1 MKIASTLFQALLFS
15 FTDTSATAGSS
26 LSGILNHA
34 TETFLTAYG
43 TQHRSSISG
52 AFIAPSY
59 TNRKLHVNAALCLYT
74 KGNNEKILPSYP
86 LANNDI
92 DENVILKKNPL
103 HVVINGGGPAGLALA
118 LALKDC
124 PQIRT
129 TVLEKGPSLDERPIN
144 NGQVYFWIKSNCL
157 QVLKQIDCVFAKKV
171 EDAVFVHLEETEYF
185 SYNFSNRVRK
195 GDDDSVMVNRS
206 FLLKTMEDCLP
217 DTNAVKYETEVV
229 DFIEQADK
237 KVYIRTNRNETL
249 TCDVLV
255 GADGIWSNIKSQ
267 MNGPTTDNKMKGIRQ
282 LPFEA
287 VGRTYSGDSG
297 TLKNYVKKHSP
308 TMEIH
313 RGKKGYLLNIPG
325 IIAMHFRPLESKN
338 IYIDADNKRTRF
350 KPLPEES
357 RNELLANFEGHP
369 KALQLIKSAP
379 DLFRAPMYDYPPS
392 SEKLWS
398 KGRAVLI
405 GDAINAISPVSG
417 NGAMEA
423 MKDAIVLK
431 QELDQIT
438 HRDQI
443 VDAFGNYKARRII
456 KRSAITIL
464 CRLMLVA
471 MTTPFALIVTVVVK
485 KIMDSSL
492 FQVRSSSSKQVEWKK
507 HVTI

>member
-15 FTDTSATAGSS
+15 FTETSATAGSG
-26 LSGILNHA
+26 LTEILNHA
-34 TETFLTAYG
+34 AETFLTAYG

-52 AFIAPSY
+52 AFIVSSY
-59 TNRKLHVNAALCLYT
+59 ANKQLRVNSALCLHT
-74 KGNNEKILPSYP
+74 KENSEQISPFYSLVN
-86 LANNDI
+86 NNDM
-92 DENVILKKNPL
+92 DDNVIKKNNPL

-129 TVLEKGPSLDERPIN
+129 TVLEKRPSLDERPIN
-144 NGQVYFWIKSNCL
+144 YGQLFIWTKSNCL
-157 QVLKQIDCVFAKKV
+157 QVLKQIDCVFARKV
-171 EDAVFVHLEETEYF
+171 EDAVFVPVSVHIEETKY
-185 SYNFSNRVRK
+185 SSLRKISSN
-195 GDDDSVMVNRS
+195 DDLVMVNRS

-217 DTNAVKYETEVV
+217 DMNAVKYETEVV
-229 DFIEQADK
+229 DFVEQADK

-282 LPFEA
+282 LPFEI
-287 VGRTYSGDSG
+287 VGRIYSSDSG
-297 TLKNYVKKHSP
+297 KLKNYVKRHSS
-308 TMEIH
+308 TLEIH
-313 RGKKGYLLNIPG
+313 RGKKGFLYNIPG
-325 IIAMHFRPLESKN
+325 SFLFHFRPLESN
-338 IYIDADNKRTRF
+338 CFYIDADTKRTRLE
-350 KPLPEES
+350 PLSSESEES
-357 RNELLANFEGHP
+357 RNELLANFEGNP
-369 KALQLIKSAP
+369 KALKVIKSAP
-379 DLFRAPMYDYPPS
+379 DLFRAPLYDYPPS
-392 SEKLWS
+392 SDKLWS
-398 KGRAVLI
+398 KGRVVLI

-431 QELDQIT
+431 QELDHIT

-464 CRLMLVA
+464 GKLMLDA
-471 MTTPFALIVTVVVK
+471 TTTQFALMVSVVVGT
-485 KIMDSSL
+485 IMNS
-492 FQVRSSSSKQVEWKK
+492 
-507 HVTI
+507 